1 MQTLCLENI
10 AQLFPNR
17 HAAHFGSN
25 VRFLT
30 NVILYF
36 NEHTGHL
43 EILLTQRLIE
53 LRLGCDL
60 RI

>member
-1 MQTLCLENI
+1 MQHILG
-10 AQLFPNR
+10 P
-17 HAAHFGSN
+17 N

-30 NVILYF
+30 NVIFYF

-43 EILLTQRLIE
+43 EILLTQSLIE

-60 RI
+60 RIRSSNKLPDEANAIE